1 MTSISPSNYAQYID
15 AFPSLLSFVHISLLN
30 VQAGY
35 TSRSKMPDLES
46 VNNVISRTLSMFNLN
61 IRSKLQNL
69 AEVSINNH
77 VYKLLIDVESK
88 YKPGYKNFEKLSF
101 LTTICNTST
110 LPYSSAVPLVKL
122 RDDVATNVM
131 KYFNNNYSDD
141 TSYSMIHIAAFR
153 IDRYLLN
160 IGSYHAYLVDA
171 DDFIAF
177 QNARYE
183 MYKDINTLA
192 DINALMRRE
201 LPEDMHN
208 SIIEQ
213 YPDVAS
219 SDNRAFTYDISGMH
233 HGRLESEDEHLY
245 SIRQFNCGNNKF
257 TFYTAF
263 IPLGTNEAI
272 DAIKNYL
279 ATGTI
284 NRIANGGFSSRFT
297 HAFNSLLAL
306 EDKNQ
311 IVYIA
316 IHLRSPTDNLVFIL
330 SNKHIESLADIVVGY
345 DTTIHADINQN
356 IFLDKDALSYSLDEI
371 SSIFFNFVSTT
382 GLPNVQ

>member
-30 VQAGY
+30 VQSGY

-46 VNNVISRTLSMFNLN
+46 VNNVVSRTLSMFNLN
-61 IRSKLQNL
+61 IRSKLHNIE
-69 AEVSINNH
+69 EVSINNH
-77 VYKLLIDVESK
+77 VYKVLIDVESK
-88 YKPGYKNFEKLSF
+88 YKTGYKNFERLSF
-101 LTTICNTST
+101 LTTICNTAA

-160 IGSYHAYLVDA
+160 IGSYHAYLVDTN
-171 DDFIAF
+171 DFIAF

-192 DINALMRRE
+192 GINVSMRRE

-213 YPDVAS
+213 YPNVAS

-311 IVYIA
+311 TVYIA

-356 IFLDKDALSYSLDEI
+356 IFLDKDALSYSLNEI
-371 SSIFFNFVSTT
+371 TSIFSNFVLTRV
-382 GLPNVQ
+382 LPNVQ